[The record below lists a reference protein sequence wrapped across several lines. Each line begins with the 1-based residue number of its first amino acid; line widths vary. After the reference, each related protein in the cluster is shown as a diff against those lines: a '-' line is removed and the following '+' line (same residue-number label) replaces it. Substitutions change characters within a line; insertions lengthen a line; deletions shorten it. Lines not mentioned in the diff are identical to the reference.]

1 VFTQSDKEN
10 LMEDLKVTISHNTLF
25 MAQGGWIAKACMD
38 RDSLLGFFVQ
48 FEYAFGAYANPK
60 GKDMSKFQGL
70 HISIPQMAASFKDAG
85 YTKMSARK
93 IEENLK
99 ELVEIGAVSKAKVTP
114 HPRSPIIYIINE
126 DSPHANQG
134 LADEL
139 AAKQRDKS
147 AYKDQAANSAK
158 KKIRESKGESNEIVA
173 AREIARAITEDNKLK
188 GYIVNYLT
196 NEGTVQGAINAV
208 HDLSS
213 YSGRITENAF
223 IQGTKSFKS
232 APMNSEQIR
241 NMEKARDYLNRAR
254 QMDRQP
260 VVSHAEPVINTPAP
274 SPTPSKV
281 FKTPEQ
287 LKAEEKA
294 KRDDILAEK
303 ERLAK
308 LDEDAKQ
315 SEFEKM
321 LADIL

>member
-1 VFTQSDKEN
+1 
-10 LMEDLKVTISHNTLF
+10 MEASDLKVTISHNTEF

-48 FEYAFGAYANPK
+48 FQYAFGAYANPK
-60 GKDMSKFQGL
+60 HKDLSKFNGL

-99 ELVEIGAVSKAKVTP
+99 ELVEIGAISKAKVTP
-114 HPRSPIIYIINE
+114 HPRSPIIYVINE
-126 DSPHANQG
+126 DSPHAYQD
-134 LADEL
+134 LAEQL
-139 AAKQRDKS
+139 AAKQREKS
-147 AYKDQAANSAK
+147 KYKDQATNSAK
-158 KKIRESKGESNEIVA
+158 KKAREAQGESHELVK
-173 AREIARAITEDNKLK
+173 AREIARLITEDNKLK

-208 HDLSS
+208 HDLKS

-232 APMNSEQIR
+232 APLTSDQTRTVER
-241 NMEKARDYLNRAR
+241 LRDDLNRAR

-260 VVSHAEPVINTPAP
+260 VQEAPVKAP
-274 SPTPSKV
+274 QIDPKPVPVKSWA
-281 FKTPEQ
+281 KTPEQ
-287 LKAEEKA
+287 LKAEDQRR
-294 KRDDILAEK
+294 RDDILAEK
-303 ERLAK
+303 KRLAD
-308 LDEDAKQ
+308 LEEAAKQ
-315 SEFEKM
+315 EEFEKM

>member
-1 VFTQSDKEN
+1 
-10 LMEDLKVTISHNTLF
+10 MEDLKVTISHNTLF

-114 HPRSPIIYIINE
+114 HPRSPIIYVINE

-158 KKIRESKGESNEIVA
+158 KKIREGKGESNEIVA
-173 AREIARAITEDNKLK
+173 AREIARYLSEDNKIK

-196 NEGTVQGAINAV
+196 NDGTVQGAVNAIF
-208 HDLSS
+208 DLKT

-223 IQGTKSFKS
+223 IQGTKAFKS
-232 APMNSEQIR
+232 APLTPEQSGHVTK
-241 NMEKARDYLNRAR
+241 MRDHLNRAR
-254 QMDRQP
+254 QMDHQP
-260 VVSHAEPVINTPAP
+260 VVSHAEPVINTPA
-274 SPTPSKV
+274 SIPTPTGVKR
-281 FKTPEQ
+281 TPEQ
-287 LKAEEKA
+287 AKLEEQMR
-294 KRDDILAEK
+294 RDDILAEK

-308 LDEDAKQ
+308 LDEAAKQ
-315 SEFEKM
+315 KEFEDM